1 MRQRVQGEFKKFKM
15 SSPNSRPQSAQVPK
29 PNAPFNKSRDK
40 SQQLRVMKGT
50 GQQFYKDRNASG
62 SMGNLKV
69 MPSSH

>member
-1 MRQRVQGEFKKFKM
+1 MQQPDIPEQDEGASLEDEEVRQRVQGEFKKFKM

-50 GQQFYKDRNASG
+50 G
-62 SMGNLKV
+62 
-69 MPSSH
+69 